1 MPVRIFKNRTFAR
14 WAKDEQVSDADLCQ
28 AAQEIEDGLVDARL
42 GGFLLK
48 KRVARADG
56 GKSGGF
62 RTIVA
67 HRQGAKLFFIFG
79 FSKSEKANI
88 TKKEKKALL
97 KIGDEYMALKDKQL
111 ADLIKSEKILEVNC
125 NG

>member
-1 MPVRIFKNRTFAR
+1 MSIRVLKNRTFAR
-14 WAKDEQVSDADLCQ
+14 WAKDEQVTDADLCQ
-28 AAQEIEDGLVDARL
+28 AAHEIENGLVEARL

-48 KRVARADG
+48 KRVARANG

-67 HRQGAKLFFIFG
+67 HRQGSRLFFIFG
-79 FSKSEKANI
+79 FAKSDQANI
-88 TKKEKKALL
+88 TKDEKKGLI
-97 KIGDEYMALKDKQL
+97 KIGDEYMALNDKKL
-111 ADLIKSEKILEVNC
+111 ADLIKDKKILEVNC